1 MMLIQESATW
11 GSLLNRFEKS
21 SDSRIVEEIQV
32 LEEMMDTDFMQNS
45 ILFDAVLS
53 LYDFL
58 RDECVRRLAAKS
70 Q

>member
-1 MMLIQESATW
+1 MTLINESATW
-11 GSLLNRFEKS
+11 GSLLDWAGNFP
-21 SDSRIVEEIQV
+21 DNRIVEEIQV
-32 LEEMMDTDFMQNS
+32 LEEMIDTDFMQNS

>member
-11 GSLLNRFEKS
+11 GSLINRVEKF
-21 SDSRIVEEIQV
+21 SDNRIVEEIQV
-32 LEEMMDTDFMQNS
+32 LEEMIDTDFMQNS

-58 RDECVRRLAAKS
+58 RNECVRRLAAKS